1 MLYHDETI
9 VQIGGSK
16 RRMWGPKGKISF
28 IPNTGNRTRVVVSG
42 IVDVTTGKTI
52 LSITEE
58 MKTKD
63 FINYLIQVLTEYPIK
78 IINLVVDN
86 ASWHK
91 SKELQP
97 FLEYNKR
104 LNLIYLPPYSPDL
117 NPIEKLWYW
126 LKKSITANTYYKNIK
141 ELRSNILD
149 FAYSI
154 GLRRDLVLRRLGFMC
169 FNDV

>member
-1 MLYHDETI
+1 
-9 VQIGGSK
+9 
-16 RRMWGPKGKISF
+16 
-28 IPNTGNRTRVVVSG
+28 
-42 IVDVTTGKTI
+42 
-52 LSITEE
+52 

-63 FINYLIQVLTEYPIK
+63 FINYLIIVLAEYPAK

-97 FLEYNKR
+97 FLESNKR

-126 LKKSITANTYYKNIK
+126 LKKSITAY
-141 ELRSNILD
+141 IL
-149 FAYSI
+149 
-154 GLRRDLVLRRLGFMC
+154 
-169 FNDV
+169 